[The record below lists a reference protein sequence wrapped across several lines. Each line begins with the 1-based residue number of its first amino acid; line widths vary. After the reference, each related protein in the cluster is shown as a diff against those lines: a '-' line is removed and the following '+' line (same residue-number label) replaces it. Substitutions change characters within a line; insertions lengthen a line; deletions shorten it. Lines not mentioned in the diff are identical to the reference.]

1 LVQHC
6 PFPYSTTVRYP
17 PSQRSAP
24 PVRCNLTFSVKV
36 PTPGI
41 STVTKVPYGVPTLG
55 VIPKSFASR
64 VIPALIISCPFGRP
78 TGKKRLRSR
87 EVRS

>member
-1 LVQHC
+1 M
-6 PFPYSTTVRYP
+6 
-17 PSQRSAP
+17 
-24 PVRCNLTFSVKV
+24 KV
-36 PTPGI
+36 PAAAPE
-41 STVTKVPYGVPTLG
+41 LG

-87 EVRS
+87 EFKS